1 MLEFSIS
8 NQLLSRLEATQVVSG
23 SQNYLECRFQF
34 SEDWDGLKKVA
45 VFGHSTVENPIGV
58 ELEEDVCRVPHE
70 VIEPY
75 GFQVTVLGSGGV
87 DGEYTH
93 VPTNVVTVEVVAS
106 GEDSGLEAEP
116 TQSLYDSVMG
126 KLQQVQETTDKAKVA
141 SQASSLQAQAAC
153 TKAQEAQ
160 LQAEQVQ
167 TLASQ
172 RADAA
177 TGAAKA
183 AEKSK
188 AAILEVQ
195 TSMEQQRDNLE
206 TAQRKTEKLAEAV
219 NEAKVLTQGY
229 AKGSWDSG
237 ETVLEAETLDF
248 SAGAVRELAG
258 ELVAGRRYLVEADG
272 QVYDGVARL
281 VEEEGSLDIGSL
293 TAEETQDG
301 TGEATDGEEVEIPEE
316 DGGEVE
322 RPDVIGKRVV
332 KLEAGGLTLVYT
344 CLQPA
349 IEEEGTDYDTLV
361 ISGTGTVSGFALR
374 KDGEDN
380 ARYYMEQAKE
390 QSEEA
395 YRNRR
400 LAWSYVSMTNS
411 YKEEAY
417 DYAVEA
423 ESHAQAAAKAAQ
435 QAKDISGG
443 DFLTRRE
450 VLEKLE
456 EYLALA
462 KAYTDEKTAAQA

>member
-45 VFGHSTVENPIGV
+45 VFGHSTVETPIGV

-116 TQSLYDSVMG
+116 TQSLYDSVMV

-153 TKAQEAQ
+153 TKAQQAQ
-160 LQAEQVQ
+160 LQAEQAQ
-167 TLASQ
+167 TSAAQ

-188 AAILEVQ
+188 AAVLEVQ
-195 TSMEQQRDNLE
+195 ANMEQQRDNLE
-206 TAQRKTEKLAEAV
+206 TAQRKTEELAKAV
-219 NEAKVLTQGY
+219 NEAKTLTQGY

-248 SAGAVRELAG
+248 SAGAVSDLAG
-258 ELVAGRRYLVEADG
+258 ELVAGKRYLVEADG

-281 VEEEGSLDIGSL
+281 MEEDGSLDTGSL
-293 TAEETQDG
+293 TAKETLDS
-301 TGEATDGEEVEIPEE
+301 TGEATDGEEAEIPEG
-316 DGGEVE
+316 DGG
-322 RPDVIGKRVV
+322 RQNGR
-332 KLEAGGLTLVYT
+332 T
-344 CLQPA
+344 
-349 IEEEGTDYDTLV
+349 
-361 ISGTGTVSGFALR
+361 
-374 KDGEDN
+374 
-380 ARYYMEQAKE
+380 
-390 QSEEA
+390 
-395 YRNRR
+395 
-400 LAWSYVSMTNS
+400 
-411 YKEEAY
+411 
-417 DYAVEA
+417 
-423 ESHAQAAAKAAQ
+423 
-435 QAKDISGG
+435 
-443 DFLTRRE
+443 
-450 VLEKLE
+450 
-456 EYLALA
+456 
-462 KAYTDEKTAAQA
+462 